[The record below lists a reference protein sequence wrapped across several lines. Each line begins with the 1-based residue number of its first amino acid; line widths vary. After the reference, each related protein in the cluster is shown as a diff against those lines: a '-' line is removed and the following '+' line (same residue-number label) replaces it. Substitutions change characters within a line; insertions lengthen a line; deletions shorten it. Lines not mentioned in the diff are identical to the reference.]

1 MTLFFITLQCVGFTL
16 ALVLG
21 SLGYGGSAF
30 WDLSHLRP
38 IFNGAI
44 LTSLLMPFAICL
56 MIFRLEFLKEIFKKE
71 K

>member
-21 SLGYGGSAF
+21 SFAYGGSAF
-30 WDLSHLRP
+30 WDISHLRP
-38 IFNGAI
+38 IFNRAI